1 VNFHIHLAELLKDR
15 SVKIKDIREMF
26 GVVLD
31 DKKIT
36 DNDED
41 NSETPDEKYCVI
53 SCPPS

>member
-1 VNFHIHLAELLKDR
+1 MNFHIHLAELLKDR